1 MEAKPNSLGK
11 AIYTTQDNAKLD
23 EAVKNL
29 LSQKSILA
37 YILKYAV
44 REFSPYT
51 LEEIIP
57 MIDQIHV
64 ATIAVEP
71 GETNDMITGETQES
85 KVKGEGTVTYDI
97 RFIATL
103 PGGGNPAEYNLVI
116 NVEAQAKQNLSY
128 WVDTRAIA
136 YGSRMI
142 SDQIGR
148 NVKNSH
154 YENLQKVYSIWVCM
168 NCAQKDANTISEYGI
183 REVNHVGNYTGNPR
197 IDLISAIIIRLP
209 KDDEW
214 DKAKSPATNLTEM
227 LSTLLSNKIS
237 PENKIETLEQKFGIE
252 ATEEIRQE
260 VNNMCNYS
268 SAVATEAF
276 DKGQSD
282 GQIRG
287 AIGAY
292 KDMNLSDS
300 EIKEKLMQKFHLTEK
315 EADEYLE
322 PVSA

>member
-1 MEAKPNSLGK
+1 MEKQPNALGK

-44 REFSPYT
+44 QEFSPFS

-85 KVKGEGTVTYDI
+85 KVQGEGTVTYDI

-103 PGGGNPAEYNLVI
+103 PGGGDPAEYNLVI

-128 WVDTRAIA
+128 CVETRAIA

-142 SDQIGR
+142 SDQIGK
-148 NVKNSH
+148 NVKKSH
-154 YENLQKVYSIWVCM
+154 YENLQKVYTIWVCM
-168 NCAQKDANTISEYGI
+168 NCAQKDANTITEYGI
-183 REVNHVGNYTGNPR
+183 REVNHVGEYTGTPR

-214 DKAKSPATNLTEM
+214 DKAKNPATNLTEM
-227 LSTLLSNKIS
+227 LATLLSNRIT

-268 SAVATEAF
+268 SAVSEKAYDE
-276 DKGQSD
+276 

-287 AIGAY
+287 AIKLARDMKWSDNQIEQYLIETY
-292 KDMNLSDS
+292 KLS
-300 EIKEKLMQKFHLTEK
+300 KE
-315 EADEYLE
+315 EAVKYLE